1 MWYDN
6 VELSTEYNYISSK
19 IRFARNFDDTLFPN
33 KLTDIEAKKL
43 VENTLGELSS
53 ISVDLGMN
61 TSSSMLNRIPE
72 IERMSMCERKILN
85 DTLAK
90 KETPTGLILNDSED
104 ISIIINGDDH
114 IRLQTMSSGI
124 KLYDLLDKANRI
136 DDYIEE
142 HFNYA
147 FNDKYGYLTTYPT
160 NIGTGMRASILLHL
174 PASNKN
180 KGFSK
185 LIANAGRF
193 GVSIRGLHGE
203 GRENFGTLYEI
214 SNSKT
219 LGISEREIIDTVTKV
234 ANQLNENERKLREAE
249 ALGEVQRI
257 AREDEA
263 YKAYGLLKYARKFNL
278 RDAMNCLSLLMKGCA
293 DGFIQIESP
302 HKLYSIMLGIQT
314 SNILNMAGSPLS
326 EDYIEIRRA
335 EYIRENI
342 GKLK

>member
-19 IRFARNFDDTLFPN
+19 IRFARNFDNTLFPN
-33 KLTDIEAKKL
+33 KLTDTEAKKL
-43 VENTLGELSS
+43 VEDTLCKLSN
-53 ISVDLGMN
+53 ISLDLGMH

-72 IERMSMCERKILN
+72 VERMSMCERNILN

-90 KETPTGLILNDSED
+90 KETPTGIILNDNED
-104 ISIIINGDDH
+104 TGIIINADDH
-114 IRLQTMSSGI
+114 IRLQTMSAGI
-124 KLYDLLDKANRI
+124 KLYELLEKANKI
-136 DDYIEE
+136 DDYINE
-142 HFNYA
+142 HFDYA
-147 FNDKYGYLTTYPT
+147 FSDKYGYLTTYPT

-174 PASNKN
+174 PASTRN

-193 GVSIRGLHGE
+193 GVSIRGLYGE
-203 GRENFGTLYEI
+203 GMENFGTLYEI

-249 ALGEVQRI
+249 AVSEVQRT

-263 YKAYGLLKYARKFNL
+263 YKAYGLLKYARKLNI

-293 DGFIQIESP
+293 DGFINIESP
-302 HKLYSIMLGIQT
+302 NKLYSIMLGIQ
-314 SNILNMAGSPLS
+314 SYNILNMAGSPLS
-326 EDYIEIRRA
+326 EDYIEIHRA